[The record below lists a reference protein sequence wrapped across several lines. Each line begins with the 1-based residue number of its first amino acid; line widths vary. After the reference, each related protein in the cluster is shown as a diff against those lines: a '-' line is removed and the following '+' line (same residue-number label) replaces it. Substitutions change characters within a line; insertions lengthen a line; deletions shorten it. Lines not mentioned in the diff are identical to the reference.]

1 MRAVWIGA
9 ILMAALPAAAAVE
22 VRGERFHIVGET
34 DAASALLA
42 ASCLAAAADR
52 LASVGFHLR
61 RSDLPVTVLI
71 FAGREQL
78 SRFQIRTQG
87 TAFAA
92 TAEDGHFIAIT
103 ADAAANPCTV
113 LAHEYVH
120 LASDDRTMPLWFRE
134 GLAEYLSLQ
143 RDFAAAPVAP
153 TNALDALRAR
163 PWLEIG
169 DMLNAQNGSAA
180 HSHELF
186 YAQSWLAVAWLA
198 AQPGAVLRRLEPRRI
213 YDQLAPGGTAA
224 LEDQLRAYLTGL
236 GSQQPQPEESP
247 LPLGHLEPRELDE
260 PEWRAWQLELLR
272 GMKGNAAAEAEL
284 LALES
289 NRPKAPLVQAALG
302 ALAIERGRF
311 DEAEDRLRIA
321 AADPSAS
328 ALTRHRYALMLLRP
342 TSDAPGP
349 RAEEAI
355 GQAQRALELAPGK
368 PEFLRT
374 LAQANAVAGHWN
386 RSAEV
391 LLDLQAKQGWDAV
404 AAEDFRE
411 LLRRRG
417 QSLRAVDSPRLGPPA
432 MLHVSSSQI
441 GSPAPTAVPEFAE
454 APVAPLRQPH
464 DWPWPPPDTL
474 IYGGRIAGVVCSAGQ
489 KRIIMDNPLFRVEFV
504 ESPKQPVKLH
514 RPPLKWKSIP
524 CGSRG
529 WQVNIAYVPYKRKG
543 ALTGEA
549 RAILF

>member
-1 MRAVWIGA
+1 M
-9 ILMAALPAAAAVE
+9 AAVE
-22 VRGERFHIVGET
+22 VRSKRFHIVGDADVAT
-34 DAASALLA
+34 AVQAASHLEAT
-42 ASCLAAAADR
+42 ADR
-52 LASVGFHLR
+52 LAGAGFHLR
-61 RSDLPVTVLI
+61 RPDLPVTAIIL
-71 FAGREQL
+71 ADREQL
-78 SRFQIRTQG
+78 LRFQTRSHA

-92 TAEDGHFIAIT
+92 TAEDRQFIVVT
-103 ADAAANPCTV
+103 RDAPQGLWLG
-113 LAHEYVH
+113 LAHEYAH
-120 LASDDRTMPLWFRE
+120 LASDDRTMPPWFRE

-143 RDFAAAPVAP
+143 RDFAAAPIAP
-153 TNALDALRAR
+153 TNAIEALHSK
-163 PWLEIG
+163 PWLAIG
-169 DMLNAQNGSAA
+169 EVLNSQDGSAA
-180 HSHELF
+180 HAHELF
-186 YAQSWLAVAWLA
+186 YAQSWLAVSWLA
-198 AQPGAVLRRLEPRRI
+198 AQPGAVLRRLEPRPI
-213 YDQLAPGGTAA
+213 YDQLALGGPAA
-224 LEDQLRAYLTGL
+224 VEVQLRAHL
-236 GSQQPQPEESP
+236 GSLRVQRQRPDELPPLLPE
-247 LPLGHLEPRELDE
+247 LLAREVDE

-272 GMKGNAAAEAEL
+272 GMKGNAAVEADL

-289 NRPKAPLVQAALG
+289 SHPGEPLVQAALG

-321 AADPSAS
+321 AGDASAS
-328 ALTRHRYALMLLRP
+328 ALTRHRYALLLLRP
-342 TSDAPGP
+342 TADAPGP
-349 RAEEAI
+349 RAEKAI
-355 GQAQRALELAPGK
+355 RQEEQALTVVPGK

-374 LAQANAVAGHWN
+374 LAQANAVAGHWS
-386 RSAEV
+386 RGAEV

-417 QSLRAVDSPRLGPPA
+417 QYLRAIDAPQIEADMVQASAEIGPPEP
-432 MLHVSSSQI
+432 L
-441 GSPAPTAVPEFAE
+441 TVPKFVET
-454 APVAPLRQPH
+454 PLAPLRQPH

-489 KRIIMDNPLFRVEFV
+489 KRIIMDNPLFRVEFI